1 MNWKTYICGVLVLL
15 CMSFTLAVELIAGN
29 DLPDIKERGVLR
41 HLGVPYAKFV
51 TGSGDGLD
59 VELMKLFADYLEVD
73 YQYVETDWQ
82 NVIAD
87 LTGQKVKP
95 SGEDIEILADAPI
108 RGDVI
113 ANGLTILPWREKA
126 LDYSDPTFPSGVWL
140 IARAES
146 TLQPITPSG
155 DIKTDIAVVKKMLQG
170 RSVLT
175 LPDTC
180 LDSQLYKIDKTGAEV
195 QLFNGMLNELAPA
208 VLRNEAE
215 TSLLDVP
222 DALVALEKWPG
233 QIKVLGP
240 VSHQQKMACGFAK
253 SAPQLRAAFNRF
265 FEKIRQDGTYLKLL
279 ESYYP
284 IASVYFPGF
293 FNDYIVEP

>member
-1 MNWKTYICGVLVLL
+1 MNWQRYIVGAVVLF
-15 CMSFTLAVELIAGN
+15 CFSFSLTVKAMAGN
-29 DLPDIKERGVLR
+29 DLQDIKKRGVLR

-73 YQYVETDWQ
+73 YEYVETDWQ

-87 LTGQKVKP
+87 LTGRKVTP
-95 SGEDIEILADAPI
+95 RGEDVEILGDAPV

-146 TLQPITPSG
+146 TLQPIVPTG
-155 DIKTDIAVVKKMLQG
+155 DVETDVGLVKGMLRG

-175 LPDTC
+175 LPNTC
-180 LDSQLYKIDKTGAEV
+180 LDAQLYKMAETGSEV
-195 QLFNGMLNELAPA
+195 QVFDGMLNELAPA
-208 VLRNEAE
+208 VLRNQAE

-240 VSHQQKMACGFAK
+240 VSHQQKMGCGFAK
-253 SAPQLRAAFNRF
+253 TAPRLRAAFNLF
-265 FEKIRQDGTYLKLL
+265 FDKIRRDGTYHKLV
-279 ESYYP
+279 ETYYP
-284 IASVYFPGF
+284 IAPVYFPEF
-293 FNDYIVEP
+293 FSGYIAEP